1 MALTGDLIVH
11 AACTILDD
19 YGLADLTMRRV
30 AESLG
35 VQAGALYWHF
45 ANKQSLLAAVADEV
59 LTGSHVLGSEGGE
72 DELAEWA
79 DGIRAQLLAHRD
91 AAELVAST
99 RAMGLGSV
107 DPAEYP
113 RAVLRA
119 RGLRDDEA
127 DGVAEAFMHFVLGH
141 AMQEQ
146 TQSQLAELGVIDSFD
161 GVRAQRHFDRGVQLL
176 TDGVRHSVFNPPQR
190 VE

>member
-1 MALTGDLIVH
+1 MALTADLIVH

-30 AESLG
+30 ADSLG
-35 VQAGALYWHF
+35 VKAGALYWHF

-59 LTGSHVLGSEGGE
+59 LTGSHALGSEGGE

-79 DGIRAQLLAHRD
+79 NGIRAELLAHRD

-176 TDGVRHSVFNPPQR
+176 IDGVRHFVFSPPRR

>member
-1 MALTGDLIVH
+1 MALTADRIVH

-35 VQAGALYWHF
+35 VKAGALYWHF
-45 ANKQSLLAAVADEV
+45 ANKQSLLAAVADQV
-59 LTGSHVLGSEGGE
+59 LSGSRAVGGLGGG
-72 DELAEWA
+72 DELTEWA
-79 DGIRAQLLAHRD
+79 VGVRTQLLAHRD
-91 AAELVAST
+91 TAELVAST

-119 RGLRDDEA
+119 GGWSDDEA

-146 TQSQLAELGVIDSFD
+146 TQWQLAELGVIDSFD
-161 GVRAQRHFDRGVQLL
+161 GVRAQRQFDRGIQLL
-176 TDGVRHSVFNPPQR
+176 ADGVRHTVPGPPQD